1 MGLFPDNFVE
11 VINAKNEPQE
21 QEQWHE
27 TSSIGTKSRHSHQVK
42 KSEKAHV
49 RKSLD
54 SRNVHP
60 SNISGKMSN
69 CVVCKRY
76 FLHRVSVT
84 CVAILRV
91 RVRQITSRS

>member
-1 MGLFPDNFVE
+1 M
-11 VINAKNEPQE
+11 KNEHPE

-27 TSSIGTKSRHSHQVK
+27 STSVSTKSSIRHSHPIK

-60 SNISGKMSN
+60 SNISGKASDLSYSKVFKEQPERPVRWMRAKSKF
-69 CVVCKRY
+69 CVKVIK
-76 FLHRVSVT
+76 S
-84 CVAILRV
+84 
-91 RVRQITSRS
+91 